1 VHGTKKD
8 AGRELTRLLKSQDE
22 GAYVEP
28 SKLSLGA
35 YLSRWLAD
43 YATPRCSPKT
53 VERWAEMVR
62 LNITPAIGHHA
73 LSKLTRLDIQ
83 ILYSE
88 LSKKLAAQTVLHVHR
103 LLFQALRQAV
113 KWDLLVRNPAEAVTP
128 PHPKRTEMKVLKG
141 AQMAALLDMT
151 KASRLHVPIVLAVTC
166 GMRRGE
172 ILALKWSDVDLEGG
186 KLHVAESLEE
196 TKAGLRVKSTKSGRG
211 RQVPMMAMTVAALR
225 HHRAEQARV
234 KLQVGGFYNPDGL
247 VCCGL
252 TGGFWKPSI
261 FTDSFAR
268 LMKRLALPRVT
279 FHELRHSH
287 ASLGLSSGVHPKI
300 MSERL
305 GHSTV
310 SITLDTYSHVVPG
323 LQEQAVATM
332 EGALIAGK

>member
-1 VHGTKKD
+1 MRGHIKSRSPGSWSIVLSLGQGPDGKPRQRWSTVHGTKKD

-211 RQVPMMAMTVAALR
+211 RQVPMMAMTVAAL
-225 HHRAEQARV
+225 HRQLRQAHEAA
-234 KLQVGGFYNPDGL
+234 GTATCD
-247 VCCGL
+247 
-252 TGGFWKPSI
+252 
-261 FTDSFAR
+261 
-268 LMKRLALPRVT
+268 LPRT
-279 FHELRHSH
+279 PALTRKPGTEQWR
-287 ASLGLSSGVHPKI
+287 ASQDNV
-300 MSERL
+300 
-305 GHSTV
+305 
-310 SITLDTYSHVVPG
+310 
-323 LQEQAVATM
+323 
-332 EGALIAGK
+332 